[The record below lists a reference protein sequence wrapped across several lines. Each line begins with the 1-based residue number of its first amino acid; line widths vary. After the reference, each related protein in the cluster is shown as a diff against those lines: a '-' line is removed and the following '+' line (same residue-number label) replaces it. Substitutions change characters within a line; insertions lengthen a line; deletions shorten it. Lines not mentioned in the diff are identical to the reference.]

1 MDGGTASKVLVSS
14 RVRGLLGGSE
24 IVDVGLPNEAE
35 AIEMLL
41 SAAGQP
47 AGAAAPPE
55 ARAVV
60 QVPARAHSHP
70 PTAAPRS
77 C

>member
-1 MDGGTASKVLVSS
+1 VDGGTASKVLVSS
-14 RVRGLLGGSE
+14 RVRGLLAGSE

-47 AGAAAPPE
+47 AGAAAPLE

-60 QVPARAHSHP
+60 QVPARRAPTRETVAPHS
-70 PTAAPRS
+70 